1 MLVRRGTKRETRG
14 GVVAGRTLWKFEN
27 CSLQC
32 KIENKVARLFTTHPL
47 SLQTEYSELKRLA
60 QEQHSVFVGTPGSV
74 TIRTVTGRGF
84 YYRQYYDPN
93 GKKAADYIGPVGADE
108 AERAA
113 QTTSERIEE
122 ANALLAR
129 ARILARA
136 GYARVDSRTDAIL
149 SALFDNGLFEAGTVL
164 VGSHAYGALLNE
176 LGVRAAGYATN
187 DVDLARPRS
196 LALPELRSFEEMLKD
211 SGLELL
217 PVSQFGKKPPTSFKP
232 AGADP
237 LRIDLLAP
245 TRRTSIGVLAIPEL
259 SAHATALP
267 HFAWLL
273 EHVEHSVVLGK
284 SSVIPVNVPRPEIF
298 AWHKMVLSQ
307 LRSRSRDK
315 VQKDRMQ
322 AAVLFAAL
330 AALEPSALEA
340 SYSGL
345 SRPTRSLVKASA
357 RHVAERLMTSKHES
371 AAALLQELAG

>member
-1 MLVRRGTKRETRG
+1 MRVLAVLFLLVASPAFAQPGATDERARELYLLG
-14 GVVAGRTLWKFEN
+14 DDLYSQGRYEEALAAFE
-27 CSLQC
+27 
-32 KIENKVARLFTTHPL
+32 EAYRLSERPL
-47 SLQTEYSELKRLA
+47 LLFNIANA
-60 QEQHSVFVGTPGSV
+60 QERSGQWQGAIESLEGYLPH
-74 TIRTVTGRGF
+74 
-84 YYRQYYDPN
+84 
-93 GKKAADYIGPVGADE
+93 ADE